1 MSLNSIEAST
11 PRPRIKLAQSL
22 DEMINSETIYQTS
35 KKPLIH
41 PMDNNSFLENSS
53 NSHSVSK
60 VLQNFNTHL
69 KTLKSYHKKPK
80 QFNNSKEDL
89 RSKALCLIDQ
99 NNQLNSLL
107 ESDIA
112 LQYLETQDI
121 SPKHEIRSLGITKRE
136 MIKANVQLNK
146 KLFQRFFLDNYT
158 EKLSPNK
165 ALEKLRQELDR
176 LKGNSF
182 DKENLNYY
190 KTSHSFIEVQSAEF
204 IKPEENIGYGKLI
217 EDYKGLASENLL
229 LKQGYQELH
238 EKITGVMEENGSLKR
253 ANSLLLNELEAL
265 DRELKDSKDSLLT
278 KPVDFG
284 VNMVK
289 NEEFKLL
296 DDKITKLLHE
306 NAMLKQRTSQQDKT
320 LEALIKGPRESSIVI
335 SQNIEKEKDY
345 SLNKSQLTEIKE
357 KDEFIKNFNESKINS
372 EGKNSNFLKENI
384 HAKCAKIIEDLKNEL
399 MEAHLCIADLEN
411 KIKEFWI
418 KKKNGGK
425 QVVIKKYD
433 VSVNLCDESK

>member
-22 DEMINSETIYQTS
+22 EEIIDPDILYQTS
-35 KKPLIH
+35 KKPLIR
-41 PMDNNSFLENSS
+41 PMDNSLQESS
-53 NSHSVSK
+53 PVSVPK
-60 VLQNFNTHL
+60 VLQDLKTQL
-69 KTLKSYHKKPK
+69 KTLKPFHKKPK
-80 QFNNSKEDL
+80 HFDFSKESL
-89 RSKALCLIDQ
+89 RNQALSLIDQ
-99 NNQLNSLL
+99 NNQLNSVL

-121 SPKHEIRSLGITKRE
+121 SPKQGIRSLGITKRE
-136 MIKANVQLNK
+136 MIQANVQLNK
-146 KLFQRFFLDNYT
+146 KLFQKFFLDNYS

-165 ALEKLRQELDR
+165 ALEKLRQELGR
-176 LKGNSF
+176 LKGDSF

-190 KTSHSFIEVQSAEF
+190 KTSHSFIEVQSTEF
-204 IKPEENIGYGKLI
+204 AKPEENVGYGKLV
-217 EDYKGLASENLL
+217 EDYKGLASENLK

-238 EKITGVMEENGSLKR
+238 EKISEVMEENGSLKR
-253 ANSLLLNELEAL
+253 ANSLLANELEAL

-278 KPVDFG
+278 KPIDFG
-284 VNMVK
+284 IENVK

-320 LEALIKGPRESSIVI
+320 LEALLKGPRESNIVI

-345 SLNKSQLTEIKE
+345 SLTKSQLKEIKE
-357 KDEFIKNFNESKINS
+357 NEEFLQNFNESKIHS
-372 EGKNSNFLKENI
+372 EGKNSNFLKESI
-384 HAKCAKIIEDLKNEL
+384 HGKCAKMIEDLRNEL

-411 KIKEFWI
+411 KMKAFWV

-425 QVVIKKYD
+425 NVVIKKYD